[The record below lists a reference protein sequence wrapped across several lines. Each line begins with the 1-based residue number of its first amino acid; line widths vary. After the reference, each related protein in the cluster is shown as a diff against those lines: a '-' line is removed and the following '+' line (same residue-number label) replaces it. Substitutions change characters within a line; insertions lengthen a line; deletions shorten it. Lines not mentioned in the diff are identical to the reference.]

1 MGIKSNSSSEPYFN
15 FFGQSSID
23 AVNPAPSPFAYYYP
37 YGSPTAKTYL
47 EAGDDFNTKVPGDYV
62 FVMLATKSSVQT
74 YGWGAGG
81 QIGSDP
87 TSFGGGAGA
96 WDGTMTFTTGTTY
109 RVIIGGSGTN
119 PTFSSPTVNNYTAS
133 PFGGGGPGATS
144 VPGGA
149 GGGYSGIF
157 ETDTLSQANARLIAA
172 GGGGANGTDAGTFA
186 SYGGYGGYPAGN
198 RGSSPSTPA
207 PAPAY
212 GGSGNP
218 TAGGAGGSTPGADGT
233 AGSALQGGT
242 AGLRTTNQG
251 SGGGGGGGYY
261 GGGGGGAGG
270 YGGSSQSGTAGGG
283 GSGYKHPTV
292 TATMYT
298 GSGSTGGNPSS
309 PYKGSDVGD
318 HQDPGRVVILFS
330 A

>member
-23 AVNPAPSPFAYYYP
+23 AVNPAPVPFAYYYP

-157 ETDTLSQANARLIAA
+157 ESDTLSCFLCPKYWN
-172 GGGGANGTDAGTFA
+172 
-186 SYGGYGGYPAGN
+186 
-198 RGSSPSTPA
+198 
-207 PAPAY
+207 
-212 GGSGNP
+212 
-218 TAGGAGGSTPGADGT
+218 
-233 AGSALQGGT
+233 
-242 AGLRTTNQG
+242 
-251 SGGGGGGGYY
+251 
-261 GGGGGGAGG
+261 
-270 YGGSSQSGTAGGG
+270 
-283 GSGYKHPTV
+283 
-292 TATMYT
+292 
-298 GSGSTGGNPSS
+298 
-309 PYKGSDVGD
+309 
-318 HQDPGRVVILFS
+318 
-330 A
+330 